1 MTKEQEAILNQYQ
14 GIADPRL
21 EHYLYNAEKSV
32 IGKIPV
38 WPLRIREWAVTPMG
52 EVCIRDSLKI
62 SRSSFLWLET
72 QVNAR
77 KIIHIEDVQNSA
89 PQITRHMDASHV
101 IQPDQFR
108 AFSFITWGFLH
119 HKNSRSEIDDW
130 DNFIAEVKSSGGS
143 NRLVELIHDPEE
155 RRPYRTRVNG
165 NHPPTGDD
173 GKPPKTESNNRHWHG
188 DYKNPTFNIEEQAE
202 LSLTNSYHLK
212 EFIDKKREMKTFE
225 IYFEDDLDISDTKMR
240 ALCFINGV
248 RKKLLRYQMRVKV
261 EEARQQGRQSLYKP
275 EKVQVIFDPNSI
287 SLDNLLET
295 AEFTQ
300 KLMEEREISFLTALK
315 LMEQLN
321 KKLGN

>member
-1 MTKEQEAILNQYQ
+1 MTKEHETILSQYQ

-62 SRSSFLWLET
+62 SRSSFLLLET

-130 DNFIAEVKSSGGS
+130 DNFIAAEKSSGGS

-165 NHPPTGDD
+165 NHPPTGDNS
-173 GKPPKTESNNRHWHG
+173 KPPKTESNNRRWHG
-188 DYKNPTFNIEEQAE
+188 DYKNPTFSMEEKAE

-212 EFIDKKREMKTFE
+212 EFIDKKRAMKTFE
-225 IYFEDDLDISDTKMR
+225 IYFEDDLDLSDTKMR

-248 RKKLLRYQMRVKV
+248 RKKILRYQMRVKV
-261 EEARQQGRQSLYKP
+261 ERPSRQGS
-275 EKVQVIFDPNSI
+275 
-287 SLDNLLET
+287 
-295 AEFTQ
+295 
-300 KLMEEREISFLTALK
+300 
-315 LMEQLN
+315 
-321 KKLGN
+321 